1 MKEKVLAIIPA
12 RIGSTR
18 LPRKML
24 ADIHGKP
31 LVWHTWNQA
40 RKAKRVTHVAVATD
54 SKEIQDALLPY
65 GIDVILTPKH
75 IKTGSDRVAEA
86 AKRFKKFKPTII
98 LNVQGDEPLIPPR
111 AIDMCVE
118 LLMKNPKAGM
128 STVAAPIT
136 SGQDL
141 LSANVVKV
149 ALNTKGAALY
159 FSRSVI
165 PYKREKTS
173 QKIYK
178 HFGIY
183 GFRPKFLAKYV
194 ILPRTSLEKTES
206 LEQLRALEHG
216 HPIHVGI
223 GKFEH
228 IEVNTK
234 EELDAVR
241 RAIGLKKR
249 RK

>member
-1 MKEKVLAIIPA
+1 MKDKVLGVIPA

-18 LPRKML
+18 LKRKML

-40 RKAKRVTHVAVATD
+40 RKAKKVTHVVVATD
-54 SKEIQDALLPY
+54 SLEIRDALLPY
-65 GIDVILTPKH
+65 GVDVIMTPAN

-86 AKRFKKFKPTII
+86 AKRFKKFKPTIV
-98 LNVQGDEPLIPPR
+98 LNIQGDEPMMPPG
-111 AIDMCVE
+111 AIDMAVG
-118 LLMKNPKAGM
+118 LLIQNPKAHM

-136 SGQDL
+136 TGVDL
-141 LSANVVKV
+141 LNPGVVKV
-149 ALNTKGAALY
+149 ALNLKGEAMY
-159 FSRSVI
+159 FSRSCI

-178 HFGIY
+178 HFGLY
-183 GFRPKFLAKYV
+183 GFRTNFLKKY
-194 ILPRTSLEKTES
+194 ISLPRTSLEKTES

-216 HPIHVGI
+216 YPIRVGI

-228 IEVNTK
+228 VEVNTK
-234 EELDAVR
+234 EELETVR
-241 RAIGLKKR
+241 RLIKKPMR
-249 RK
+249 RT

>member
-1 MKEKVLAIIPA
+1 MKDKVLGVIPA

-18 LPRKML
+18 LKRKML

-40 RKAKRVTHVAVATD
+40 KKAKRVTHVVVATD
-54 SKEIQDALLPY
+54 STEIRDALLPY
-65 GIDVILTPKH
+65 GVDVLMTPAN

-86 AKRFKKFKPTII
+86 ATRFTKFKPTIV
-98 LNVQGDEPLIPPR
+98 LNIQGDEPMMPPR
-111 AIDMCVE
+111 AIDLAIE
-118 LLMKNPKAGM
+118 LLLKNPKALM

-136 SGQDL
+136 EGADL
-141 LSANVVKV
+141 VNPSVVKV
-149 ALNTKGAALY
+149 ALNAKNEAMY
-159 FSRSVI
+159 FSRSCI

-178 HFGIY
+178 HFGLY
-183 GFRPKFLAKYV
+183 GFRTSFLKKFVA
-194 ILPRTSLEKTES
+194 LPRTPLEKTES

-216 HPIHVGI
+216 YPILVGI

-228 IEVNTK
+228 LEVNTK
-234 EELDAVR
+234 NELESVR
-241 RAIGLKKR
+241 QMLK
-249 RK
+249 

>member
-12 RIGSTR
+12 RLGSSR
-18 LPRKML
+18 LKRKML

-31 LVWHTWNQA
+31 LVWHTWNQV
-40 RKAKRVTHVAVATD
+40 RKAKRVTHVVVATD
-54 SKEIQDALLPY
+54 SKEIRDALLPY
-65 GIDVILTPKH
+65 GADIILTPKN

-86 AKRFKKFKPTII
+86 AKRFKKFKPTIV
-98 LNVQGDEPLIPPR
+98 LNVQGDEPMIPPR

-118 LLMKNPKAGM
+118 LLIKNPKAVM

-136 SGQDL
+136 TGHDL
-141 LSANVVKV
+141 LSSNVVKV
-149 ALNTKGAALY
+149 ALNTKGAAMY
-159 FSRSVI
+159 FSRSMI

-183 GFRPKFLAKYV
+183 GFRPAFLAKYV
-194 ILPRTSLEKTES
+194 ALPRTSLEKTES

-216 HPIHVGI
+216 HHIHVGI

-241 RAIGLKKR
+241 YLLGIKKKR
-249 RK
+249 K